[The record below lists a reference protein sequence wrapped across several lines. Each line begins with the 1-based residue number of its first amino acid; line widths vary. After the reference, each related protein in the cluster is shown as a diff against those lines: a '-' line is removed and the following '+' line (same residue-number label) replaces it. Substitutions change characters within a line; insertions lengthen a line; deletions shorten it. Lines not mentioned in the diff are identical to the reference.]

1 MKRAAG
7 EFDHLIDHT
16 HDERRLPPYDRRR
29 DGVVAG
35 VVVTLGVVVFGCAL
49 LVYMAAIDTREW
61 SGRTWRARRR
71 HGGAR

>member
-1 MKRAAG
+1 MKRAVG
-7 EFDHLIDHT
+7 KYDHLIDHT

-35 VVVTLGVVVFGCAL
+35 VVVTLGVVMFGCAL

-61 SGRTWRARRR
+61 IGQQERAWLRN
-71 HGGAR
+71 GGNR